1 MKHKVTEMEETTI
14 QKETK
19 VMSHYNFPASWGF
32 FSYKLP
38 DYLVQML
45 FTPAPHNNDSWEQI
59 LEVQVNM
66 LSDFGLS
73 NTALYISL
81 HNTTLIMRQQ
91 NSCTNALHMRIY
103 FLIKPTRPMISTVSL
118 FIYYLVSGFNKR
130 SHPLPPVF
138 CFHVNRRKM
147 WILNIIVPPLR
158 HAGFMDE

>member
-1 MKHKVTEMEETTI
+1 MKHKVTETEETTI

-19 VMSHYNFPASWGF
+19 VMSHYNFPASCF
-32 FSYKLP
+32 CFSYKLP

-45 FTPAPHNNDSWEQI
+45 FTPAPHINDSWEQI

-81 HNTTLIMRQQ
+81 HKTTLIMRQQ
-91 NSCTNALHMRIY
+91 NSCTNV
-103 FLIKPTRPMISTVSL
+103 FIKPTRPMISTVSL

-138 CFHVNRRKM
+138 YFHVNRRKM